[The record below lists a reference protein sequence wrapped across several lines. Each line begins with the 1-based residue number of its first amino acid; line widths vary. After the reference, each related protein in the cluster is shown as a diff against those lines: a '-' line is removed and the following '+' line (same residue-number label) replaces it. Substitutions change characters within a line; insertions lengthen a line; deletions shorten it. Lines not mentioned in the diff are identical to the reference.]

1 MKLLRS
7 YLYDF
12 IITLR
17 EPLSTYN
24 LSLNLHKGIVIIIQ
38 QCVKLTE

>member
-12 IITLR
+12 RITLR

-24 LSLNLHKGIVIIIQ
+24 LSLNLHKSIILMIQ